1 MLRQGTRQGNQVIKR
16 TLANLTHWPKHKV
29 ETFRRLLQDE
39 PLAPPNTLFRIDQSL
54 PHGAVEA
61 VLGTMRRIG
70 FDTLIAAKASTK
82 RRLVMAMV
90 AEQLLHHSS
99 KLGTTRLWHTT
110 TLAEQLGVHEA
121 NEDDLYHAM
130 DWLLAQ
136 QSRIET
142 KLAKR
147 HLSPGDRVL
156 YDVSSSYYEGHT
168 CSLACFGH
176 NRDQKRGK
184 TSIVYGVM
192 TDAEG
197 CPIALEVY
205 LGHTAD
211 PTTVPKQVDK
221 LRKRFGLQH
230 VVLVGDRGTLT
241 QTQITTLKKY
251 PGLGW
256 ISALRFEAIRK
267 LADSNGFPPALFEPP
282 YLAQMT
288 SEQFPDERLMA
299 CFNTELAAERK
310 RKRHELLECTEADLD
325 RIAKEVARR
334 TKTPFSPGQIGQKVG
349 KVLHHYKMGKH
360 FRVTIDETGF
370 RYECRA
376 DSIERESDLDG
387 IYVVRTSEPEDRLS
401 AADAVR
407 GYKDLAQVERVFRT
421 LKGLDIRVR
430 PIRHR
435 IDKRVRAH
443 IFLCLL
449 AYYVEWHMRRAL
461 APLLFDDERLAESR
475 SHRDPVAP
483 ARPSAS
489 VQQKK
494 WHRVTLEGLP
504 IQSFETLLAALAT
517 RCQNRCRLLC
527 DPETPPFYLLT
538 ALSPLQ
544 QRAFELLGLVFPV
557 TGKSAP
563 IETTSYQ

>member
-1 MLRQGTRQGNQVIKR
+1 MYIETVPNRNSRPTILLRQGTRQGNKVIKR
-16 TLANLTHWPKHKV
+16 TLANLTHWTKHKV

-39 PLAPPNTLFRIDQSL
+39 PLAPPNTLFRIEQSL

-70 FDTLIAAKASTK
+70 LDTLIAAKASTK
-82 RRLVMAMV
+82 RSLVMAMV

-99 KLGTTRLWHTT
+99 KLGSTRLWHTT

-121 NEDDLYHAM
+121 NEDDLYQAM

-147 HLSPGDRVL
+147 HLSPGDHVL

-168 CSLACFGH
+168 CSLACFGY

-197 CPIALEVY
+197 RPIALEVY
-205 LGHTAD
+205 PGNTAD

-241 QTQITTLKKY
+241 QTQITTLKTY

-267 LADSNGFPPALFEPP
+267 LADANSFPAALFEPP

-288 SEQFPDERLMA
+288 SESFPDERLMA
-299 CFNTELAAERK
+299 CFNTQLAAERK
-310 RKRHELLECTEADLD
+310 RKRQELLACTETDLD
-325 RIAKEVARR
+325 KIAKEVTRR
-334 TKTPFSPGQIGQKVG
+334 TKTPLKPAQIGQKVG
-349 KVLHHYKMGKH
+349 SVLHRYKMGKH
-360 FRVTIDETGF
+360 FRVSIDETGF
-370 RYECRA
+370 RYERRT

-387 IYVVRTSEPEDRLS
+387 IYVIRTNVPAGQLS
-401 AADAVR
+401 AAETVKA
-407 GYKDLAQVERVFRT
+407 YKGLSGVERAFRS
-421 LKGLDIRVR
+421 LKGVDLKIR
-430 PIRHR
+430 PIHHR
-435 IDKRVRAH
+435 LEDRVRAH
-443 IFLCLL
+443 VLLCML
-449 AYYVEWHMRRAL
+449 AYYVEWHLRQKLAPVLFEDEHEEHEHPGRQRAL
-461 APLLFDDERLAESR
+461 KLSYAAE
-475 SHRDPVAP
+475 
-483 ARPSAS
+483 
-489 VQQKK
+489 
-494 WHRVTLEGLP
+494 
-504 IQSFETLLAALAT
+504 
-517 RCQNRCRLLC
+517 N
-527 DPETPPFYLLT
+527 
-538 ALSPLQ
+538 
-544 QRAFELLGLVFPV
+544 
-557 TGKSAP
+557 TGAEP
-563 IETTSYQ
+563 